1 MAIKSDILADDGRSI
16 RGVQTEPADKPEAL
30 AAALGIAGASAVVV
44 MAGGDDEADELL
56 RPRLVQLVG
65 RGLVRAARDANALC
79 IARGG
84 AGGVA
89 SLVGRAVADIDNPPP
104 LLGVAP
110 ALQLR
115 LPGQPIEVN
124 DPRQPLTPGLSHL
137 LLTPGAEWGAE
148 LRIKIDVAQALAA
161 GKPVMMV
168 VIGGGAGTAAEVLQA
183 VRRRWAVLLVKR
195 SGGAADDLARQWEAR
210 EADHDDP
217 VVAEILADGNLTCIT
232 LGEKVG
238 DAVETLARQ
247 VLRQSG
253 GESVLRQAWR
263 RFAAIDSAAV
273 RQQTDFMDAQWRIL
287 ALGVL
292 AVFLAIVHL
301 LLKDAGVQGAP
312 GTPGTAGVPGS
323 ADLGAAGLLYKALGY
338 ILIALPIGTS
348 VLIAATNRFK
358 PGKRWVLLRSAAESI
373 KREIYR
379 YRLRSDAYGSDATR
393 EKNLSKAIED
403 ITRRLAR
410 TEANTTALP
419 VYSGPI
425 PPPNA
430 ASARDDGLSF
440 LGTDQ
445 YVRMRLEDQL
455 AFYRRKTVTLEAQLQ
470 RLQYAVLG
478 AGAAGT
484 LLAALGDSWVIWIT
498 LTTALGAAFMSFLS
512 YRQVE
517 TTLVGYN
524 QTATDLDNLLSWWTS
539 LQPEEQSLR
548 DNVEALASHTEQ
560 VLSDELA
567 GWTQRMTDALEKLRP
582 KDDGGEPAAP
592 VAAPTTAAAAA
603 EATPAPEAATE
614 TAATESAAE
623 ATPEPEA
630 APATAPATDPAA
642 DDAAKAEPEPASAD
656 PASTRADEPGAAKKP

>member
-1 MAIKSDILADDGRSI
+1 MAIKSEILADDGHSI
-16 RGVQTEPADKPEAL
+16 RSVQAEPADKPEAL
-30 AAALGIAGASAVVV
+30 AAALGIAGVSAVVV

-110 ALQLR
+110 ASQLR
-115 LPGQPIEVN
+115 LPGQHAEGAEA
-124 DPRQPLTPGLSHL
+124 DDKRQPLTPGLSHL
-137 LLTPGAEWGAE
+137 LLTAGADWGAE
-148 LRIKIDVAQALAA
+148 LRSKIEVAQALAA

-232 LGEKVG
+232 LGERVG

-273 RQQTDFMDAQWRIL
+273 HQQAGFMDAQWRIL

-312 GTPGTAGVPGS
+312 GTPGTADSTAEITAV
-323 ADLGAAGLLYKALGY
+323 GLLYKALGY
-338 ILIALPIGTS
+338 ILIVLPIGTS

-358 PGKRWVLLRSAAESI
+358 PGKRWILLRSAAESI

-419 VYSGPI
+419 VYTGPI

-455 AFYRRKTVTLEAQLQ
+455 AFYRRKTVTLEVQLQ

-478 AGAAGT
+478 AGGAGT

-498 LTTALGAAFMSFLS
+498 LTTALAAAFMSYLG
-512 YRQVE
+512 YRQTE
-517 TTLVGYN
+517 TTLTGYN

-548 DNVEALASHTEQ
+548 ANVEALASHTEQ

-582 KDDGGEPAAP
+582 KDESSEPAAP

-603 EATPAPEAATE
+603 APAPAPDAASE
-614 TAATESAAE
+614 TAA
-623 ATPEPEA
+623 EA
-630 APATAPATDPAA
+630 AREPDVVPDTAATAEPSA
-642 DDAAKAEPEPASAD
+642 DAATKPETDAASVD
-656 PASTRADEPGAAKKP
+656 PASIPLDETGAAKKP

>member
-1 MAIKSDILADDGRSI
+1 MAIKSEILADDGHSI
-16 RGVQTEPADKPEAL
+16 RSVQAEPADKPEAL
-30 AAALGIAGASAVVV
+30 AAALGIAGVSAVVV

-110 ALQLR
+110 ASQLR
-115 LPGQPIEVN
+115 LPGQPAEGAEA
-124 DPRQPLTPGLSHL
+124 DAKHQPLTPGLSHL
-137 LLTPGAEWGAE
+137 LLTSGTEWGAE
-148 LRIKIDVAQALAA
+148 LRSKIEVAQALAA

-168 VIGGGAGTAAEVLQA
+168 VIGGGTGTAAEVLQA

-232 LGEKVG
+232 LGERVG

-273 RQQTDFMDAQWRIL
+273 HQQAGFMDAQWRIL

-312 GTPGTAGVPGS
+312 GTPGTADSTAEITAV
-323 ADLGAAGLLYKALGY
+323 GLLYKALGY
-338 ILIALPIGTS
+338 ILIVLPIGTS

-358 PGKRWVLLRSAAESI
+358 PGKRWILLRSAAESI

-379 YRLRSDAYGSDATR
+379 YRLRSDAYASDATR

-419 VYSGPI
+419 VYTGPI

-455 AFYRRKTVTLEAQLQ
+455 AFYRRKTVLLEAQLQ

-478 AGAAGT
+478 AGAVGT

-498 LTTALGAAFMSFLS
+498 LSTALGAAFMSFLS
-512 YRQVE
+512 YRQTE

-539 LQPEEQSLR
+539 LQPEEQSLAG
-548 DNVEALASHTEQ
+548 NVEALASHTEQ

-582 KDDGGEPAAP
+582 KDEGGGPAAL
-592 VAAPTTAAAAA
+592 V
-603 EATPAPEAATE
+603 
-614 TAATESAAE
+614 
-623 ATPEPEA
+623 A
-630 APATAPATDPAA
+630 APATGAPAAEIAPAPESNAAAEPAAAEPAAEGTTATTAGDVANADTDPAIIPPN
-642 DDAAKAEPEPASAD
+642 E
-656 PASTRADEPGAAKKP
+656 TGATKKP

>member
-1 MAIKSDILADDGRSI
+1 MAIKSEILADDGHSI
-16 RGVQTEPADKPEAL
+16 RSVQAEPADKPEAL
-30 AAALGIAGASAVVV
+30 AAALGIAGVSAVVV

-110 ALQLR
+110 ASQLR
-115 LPGQPIEVN
+115 LPGQPAEGAEA
-124 DPRQPLTPGLSHL
+124 DDKRQPLTPGLSHL
-137 LLTPGAEWGAE
+137 LLTSGTEWGAE
-148 LRIKIDVAQALAA
+148 LRSKIEVAQALAA

-168 VIGGGAGTAAEVLQA
+168 VIGGGTGTAAEVLQA

-232 LGEKVG
+232 LGERVG

-273 RQQTDFMDAQWRIL
+273 HQQAGFMDAQWRIL

-312 GTPGTAGVPGS
+312 GTPGTADSTAEITAV
-323 ADLGAAGLLYKALGY
+323 GLLYKALGY
-338 ILIALPIGTS
+338 ILIVLPIGTS

-358 PGKRWVLLRSAAESI
+358 PGKRWILLRSAAESI

-419 VYSGPI
+419 VYTGPI

-455 AFYRRKTVTLEAQLQ
+455 AFYRRKTVTLEVQLQ

-478 AGAAGT
+478 AGGAGT

-498 LTTALGAAFMSFLS
+498 LTTALAAAFMSYLG
-512 YRQVE
+512 YRQTE
-517 TTLVGYN
+517 TTLTGYN

-548 DNVEALASHTEQ
+548 ANVEALASHTEQ

-582 KDDGGEPAAP
+582 KDESSEPAAP

-603 EATPAPEAATE
+603 APAPAPDAASE
-614 TAATESAAE
+614 TAA
-623 ATPEPEA
+623 EA
-630 APATAPATDPAA
+630 AREPDVVPDTAATAEPSA
-642 DDAAKAEPEPASAD
+642 DAATKPETDAASVD
-656 PASTRADEPGAAKKP
+656 PASIPLDETGAAKKP

>member
-1 MAIKSDILADDGRSI
+1 MAIKSEILADDGHSI
-16 RGVQTEPADKPEAL
+16 RSVQAEPADKPEAL
-30 AAALGIAGASAVVV
+30 AAALGIAGVSAVVV

-110 ALQLR
+110 ASQLR
-115 LPGQPIEVN
+115 LPGQHAEGAEA
-124 DPRQPLTPGLSHL
+124 DDKRQPLTPGLSHL
-137 LLTPGAEWGAE
+137 LLTSGTEWGTE
-148 LRIKIDVAQALAA
+148 LRSKIEVAQALAA

-168 VIGGGAGTAAEVLQA
+168 VIGGGTGTAAEVLQA

-232 LGEKVG
+232 LGERVG

-273 RQQTDFMDAQWRIL
+273 HQQAGFMDAQWRIL

-312 GTPGTAGVPGS
+312 GTPGTADSTAEITAV
-323 ADLGAAGLLYKALGY
+323 GLLYKALGY
-338 ILIALPIGTS
+338 ILIVLPIGTS

-358 PGKRWVLLRSAAESI
+358 PGKRWILLRSAAESI

-379 YRLRSDAYGSDATR
+379 YRLRSDTYGSDATR

-410 TEANTTALP
+410 TEANTTALR
-419 VYSGPI
+419 VYTGPI
-425 PPPNA
+425 PPVNA

-455 AFYRRKTVTLEAQLQ
+455 AFYRRKTVTLEVQLQ

-478 AGAAGT
+478 AGGAGT

-498 LTTALGAAFMSFLS
+498 LTTALAAAFMSYLG
-512 YRQVE
+512 YRQTE
-517 TTLVGYN
+517 TTLTGYN

-548 DNVEALASHTEQ
+548 ANVEALASHTEQ

-582 KDDGGEPAAP
+582 KDESSEPAAP

-603 EATPAPEAATE
+603 APAPAPDAASE
-614 TAATESAAE
+614 TAA
-623 ATPEPEA
+623 EA
-630 APATAPATDPAA
+630 AREPDVVPDTAATAEPSA
-642 DDAAKAEPEPASAD
+642 DAATKPETDAASVD
-656 PASTRADEPGAAKKP
+656 PASIPLDETGAAKKP

>member
-1 MAIKSDILADDGRSI
+1 MAIKSEILADDGHSI
-16 RGVQTEPADKPEAL
+16 RSVQAEPADKPEAL
-30 AAALGIAGASAVVV
+30 AAALGIAGVSAVVV

-110 ALQLR
+110 ASQLR
-115 LPGQPIEVN
+115 LPGQPAEGAEA
-124 DPRQPLTPGLSHL
+124 DAKHQPLTPGLSHL
-137 LLTPGAEWGAE
+137 LLTSGTEWGAE
-148 LRIKIDVAQALAA
+148 LRSKIEVAQALAA

-168 VIGGGAGTAAEVLQA
+168 VIGGGTGTAAEVLQA

-232 LGEKVG
+232 LGERVG

-273 RQQTDFMDAQWRIL
+273 HQQAGFMDAQWRIL

-312 GTPGTAGVPGS
+312 GTPGTADSTAEITAV
-323 ADLGAAGLLYKALGY
+323 GLLYKALGY
-338 ILIALPIGTS
+338 ILIVLPIGTS

-358 PGKRWVLLRSAAESI
+358 PGKRWILLRSAAESI

-379 YRLRSDAYGSDATR
+379 YRLRSDTYGSDATR

-419 VYSGPI
+419 VYTGPI
-425 PPPNA
+425 PPVNA

-455 AFYRRKTVTLEAQLQ
+455 AFYRRKTVTLEVQLQ

-478 AGAAGT
+478 AGGAGT

-498 LTTALGAAFMSFLS
+498 LTTALAAAFMSYLG
-512 YRQVE
+512 YRQTE
-517 TTLVGYN
+517 TTLTGYN

-548 DNVEALASHTEQ
+548 ANVEALASHTEQ

-582 KDDGGEPAAP
+582 KDESSEPAAP

-603 EATPAPEAATE
+603 APAPAPDAASE
-614 TAATESAAE
+614 TAA
-623 ATPEPEA
+623 EA
-630 APATAPATDPAA
+630 AREPDVVPDTAATAEPSA
-642 DDAAKAEPEPASAD
+642 DAATKPETDAASVD
-656 PASTRADEPGAAKKP
+656 PASIPLDETGAAKKP